1 MKILI
6 TTDAYA
12 PMINGVVISIMN
24 LKEQLELRGHEVRI
38 VALSPDRKARKDGSV
53 YFLPSIGV
61 PVYPDARATFSFR
74 GKYIKELLAWKP
86 DLVHSQ
92 SEFTSFH
99 VAHKLSKKLKIPMIH
114 TYHTMYE
121 DYTHYFIPS
130 ERIGKLVVANAVHF
144 LLRKM
149 DVIVTPTPKVSAAL
163 RNYGLKCR
171 MVSIPTGIDLSRFY
185 EQLSEETRDKLR
197 SDLGY
202 QKGDKV
208 LLFVGRVGKEKNINL
223 VVQTLEPLLKER
235 TDYKMLIVGDG
246 PHKKELE
253 ALVAELGL
261 SESIHFTGAVL
272 PERVA
277 VYYKIADAFV
287 NASQSETQ
295 GLTYIE
301 ALASGLPAI
310 CREDEAIAD
319 VIRPEYNG
327 YMFRTGEELLMDV
340 KKLFED
346 GHYNVMANNARESVK
361 QFSKTVFGERMEKLY
376 EFTLHV
382 QEKGGV

>member
-12 PMINGVVISIMN
+12 PMINGVVISVMN

-38 VALSPDRKARKDGSV
+38 VALSPDRKSRKEGSV
-53 YFLPSIGV
+53 YYLSSIGV
-61 PVYPDARATFSFR
+61 PVYPDARATFVFR

-99 VAHKLSKKLKIPMIH
+99 VAHKLAKKLKIPMIH

-130 ERIGKLVVANAVHF
+130 ERIGKIVVANAVHF

-149 DVIVTPTPKVSAAL
+149 DVIVTPTPKVSEAL
-163 RNYGLKCR
+163 RGYGLKCR

-185 EQLSEETRDKLR
+185 ERLPEESREKLR
-197 SDLGY
+197 ADLGY
-202 QKGDKV
+202 HKDDKV
-208 LLFVGRVGKEKNINL
+208 LLFVGRVGKEKNIDM
-223 VVQTLEPLLKER
+223 VVRTLEPLFKER
-235 TDYKMLIVGDG
+235 ADYKMLIVGDG
-246 PHKKELE
+246 PHRKELE
-253 ALVAELGL
+253 ELVTELGL
-261 SESIHFTGAVL
+261 SESIHFTGAIL
-272 PERVA
+272 PEHVP
-277 VYYKIADAFV
+277 VYYKLADAFV

-319 VIRPEYNG
+319 VIKTEYNG
-327 YMFRTGEELLMDV
+327 YMFRTAEELLLDV
-340 KKLFED
+340 KKLFEE
-346 GHYNVMANNARESVK
+346 GHYEVLAKQAQKSVK
-361 QFSKTVFGERMEKLY
+361 RFSKTEFGERMEKLY
-376 EFTLHV
+376 EFTLQA
-382 QEKGGV
+382 QEKGGK